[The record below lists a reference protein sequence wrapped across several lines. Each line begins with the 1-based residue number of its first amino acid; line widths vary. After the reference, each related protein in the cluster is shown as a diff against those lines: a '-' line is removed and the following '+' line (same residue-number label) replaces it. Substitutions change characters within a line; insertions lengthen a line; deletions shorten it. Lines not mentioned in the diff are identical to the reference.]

1 MKISKD
7 QDLVEKTLRLPRDL
21 SEEIKL
27 TAKAHDRSANAEMVE
42 RLRAA
47 PVADE
52 VARLAGEI
60 AELKALVRQLLVSV
74 G

>member
-1 MKISKD
+1 MKNKKD
-7 QDLVEKTLRLPRDL
+7 LDRVEKTLRLPRDL
-21 SEEIKL
+21 SEEIEL
-27 TAKAHDRSANAEMVE
+27 AAKAHEVSANAEMVD

-52 VARLAGEI
+52 LVRLSSEI
-60 AELKALVRQLLVSV
+60 AELKAMIRQLLVSI